1 MRFTLTEQNYHDL
14 FENASDAM
22 WVQDLEGN
30 FVVANKACEALTGF
44 TRNELLAKQVNE
56 FLVPDSLQRARAIG
70 RSLLRGEDFA
80 QPYDQWVV
88 RKNGSV
94 RALKMTTSLVVIDGV
109 PAGFQHVAR
118 DVTEEQIM
126 TEMLSEI
133 TNGSP
138 IPTFVIDREHR
149 ITHWNTALVS
159 LTGLHPE
166 EMLGTD
172 RQWSAF
178 YPQQRPT
185 LADMIVDG
193 APPSEI
199 EVYYHDEFKE
209 SSLMEG
215 AYEAEGFRPSV
226 GETGRWLHFTASP
239 IKNASGDVVAALEA
253 LQDIS
258 GEKRMQENMRY
269 YVQLITRAQEEER
282 KRLARDLHDDIS
294 SSLLLLI
301 RRLDAA
307 IPTGK
312 TRLSASHK
320 ATLED
325 LHRQAVESL
334 EHVRRY
340 VQDLRPR
347 ILDDL
352 GLVASLE
359 WMADDLQKRHSIRA
373 SVSVTGA
380 ERILPTEVQLLL
392 FRIAQEAINN
402 VRRHARATAVEIC
415 LDLGAAAITMT
426 VRDNGLGFHVPS
438 RIEDL
443 AGTGHLGIMGMAER
457 AKLLSGTLEV
467 HSSPGNGT
475 EIVTGVPL
483 KFYSA
488 ELLPANLRQP
498 YSEVDHDH

>member
-1 MRFTLTEQNYHDL
+1 MKFTLTEQNYYDL

-30 FVVANKACEALTGF
+30 FVVANKACEKLTGF
-44 TRNELLAKQVNE
+44 TRTELLAKQVNE
-56 FLVPDSLQRARAIG
+56 FLVADSLHRARAIG
-70 RSLLRGEDFA
+70 HKLLRGEDLV

-88 RKNGSV
+88 SKDGSV
-94 RALKMTTSLVVIDGV
+94 RALKMTTSLVVINGT

-118 DVTEEQIM
+118 DVTEEQVM
-126 TEMLSEI
+126 AEMLVEI

-138 IPTFVIDREHR
+138 IPTFVIDKGHR
-149 ITHWNTALVS
+149 ITHWNTALHA
-159 LTGLHPE
+159 LTGLHPQD
-166 EMLGTD
+166 MLGTD
-172 RQWSAF
+172 RQWVAF
-178 YPQQRPT
+178 YQRERPT

-193 APPSEI
+193 APASEI
-199 EVYYHDEFKE
+199 EIYYHEQFKK

-215 AYEAEGFRPSV
+215 AYEAEAFRSDV
-226 GETGRWLHFTASP
+226 GGAGRWLHFTASP
-239 IKNASGDVVAALEA
+239 IKNSSGETVAALEA
-253 LQDIS
+253 LQDITE
-258 GEKRMQENMRY
+258 EKRLQENMRY

-307 IPTGK
+307 IPVGRGRQT
-312 TRLSASHK
+312 SSYK

-325 LHRQAVESL
+325 LHRQAVEAL

-359 WMADDLQKRHSIRA
+359 WMADDIQKHYPIRT
-373 SVSVTGA
+373 SVSVSGT
-380 ERILPTEVQLLL
+380 ERPLPTEVQLLL
-392 FRIAQEAINN
+392 FRIAQEAISN
-402 VRRHARATAVEIC
+402 VRRHAEATAVDIS
-415 LDLGAAAITMT
+415 LDFAADAVKMT
-426 VRDNGLGFHVPS
+426 VQDNGRGFEVPS
-438 RIEDL
+438 RIEEL
-443 AGTGHLGIMGMAER
+443 ASGGHLGIMGMAER
-457 AKLLSGTLEV
+457 AKLLNGTLEV

-475 EIVTGVPL
+475 EIVTGVPI
-483 KFYSA
+483 
-488 ELLPANLRQP
+488 
-498 YSEVDHDH
+498 